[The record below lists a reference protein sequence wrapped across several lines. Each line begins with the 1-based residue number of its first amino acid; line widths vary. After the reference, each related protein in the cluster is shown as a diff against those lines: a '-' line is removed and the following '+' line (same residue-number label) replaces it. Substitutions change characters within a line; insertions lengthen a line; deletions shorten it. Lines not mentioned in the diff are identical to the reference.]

1 MIMYYCYILYSKVL
15 DKYYIGHTSD
25 LESRLKKHLTNH
37 KGFTG
42 IVSDWQIVYFETFE
56 NKSEAYARER
66 AIKKRKSR
74 KYIEKLISSFND

>member
-1 MIMYYCYILYSKVL
+1 MYYCYILYSDIL
-15 DKYYIGHTSD
+15 DKYYIGHTND

-42 IVSDWQIVYFETFE
+42 SVSDWKIVYYEIFE
-56 NKSEAYARER
+56 NKTDAYARER